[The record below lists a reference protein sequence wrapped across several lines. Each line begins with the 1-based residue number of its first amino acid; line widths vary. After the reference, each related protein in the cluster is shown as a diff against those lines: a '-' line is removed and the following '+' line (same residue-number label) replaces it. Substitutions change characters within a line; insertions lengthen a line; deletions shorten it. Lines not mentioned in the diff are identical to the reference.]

1 MRVAAY
7 LGEEEWR
14 DQAPLWASTC
24 LFCKA
29 RGFREARWYPRPP
42 SPMLRTGEGQRKTG
56 SRGKPSTRQTPLHP
70 GVASLP
76 WMKPRGLLGSETGFG
91 EGVGG
96 SLSPRRAAASPLVS
110 AKPLTHPHGSKRSLD
125 LWPGAGKETW
135 VCTRDLPGNQM
146 QHLRGTLREGSAGR
160 AQPPAQDATSFPPSS
175 PEQLQGRPGPTA
187 ACPGSVPAGTSLV
200 QLNTQHR
207 TRGRQLRSRHP

>member
-1 MRVAAY
+1 
-7 LGEEEWR
+7 
-14 DQAPLWASTC
+14 
-24 LFCKA
+24 
-29 RGFREARWYPRPP
+29 
-42 SPMLRTGEGQRKTG
+42 
-56 SRGKPSTRQTPLHP
+56 
-70 GVASLP
+70 
-76 WMKPRGLLGSETGFG
+76 MKPWGLLGSETGFG

-96 SLSPRRAAASPLVS
+96 SLSPRRAAASALVF
-110 AKPLTHPHGSKRSLD
+110 AKPLTHPHGSKPSLD
-125 LWPGAGKETW
+125 LWPRAGKETW

-160 AQPPAQDATSFPPSS
+160 AQPPAQDTTSFPLSS

-207 TRGRQLRSRHP
+207 TRGWQLCSRHPSPICRLRDLGQHSPSPQLLLCSSLAYSKPPVLRGPSPPALPCSGTIRTTVIMTFRACPTAQRVKNLHAMQEN